1 MSKKLLRILAI
12 CIFATLIPVA
22 IVAIAMAA
30 TMSAPFTIS
39 VEVKTQS
46 NKDASQNVSISVN
59 DRERNGL
66 AVGVKADDKV
76 TITFG
81 DETSYDSNGFYAGNA
96 SAVTNESD
104 PVAEGYSYSFVVEG
118 DATITLWV
126 ELKKYNVEY
135 RDEEG
140 NEIETAETL
149 YHGDALKTINDQ
161 AFAGW
166 VVKEKAPEGY
176 NITNNVFDTASFGI
190 SGDYIL
196 TRVDKSSMVVE
207 YYAADETPITTQTI
221 YQGQEVGL
229 LPFDDEKVTSAIKPG
244 YAAEKWV
251 TAEGEEV
258 TSLTFNAGKTVKLRL
273 ATSLLTYTTDVK
285 FHKNSDDLAEL
296 TFDVEKGF
304 AEYQTRQNYTL
315 AGFEYD
321 GVLYN
326 YKVVSSG
333 VIDYVNDID
342 EKLSAVIAAA
352 QGSDVETHAQ
362 LTAVWDVNF
371 KGIDENTVFK
381 LRFVPM
387 VDDEESDITVVLS
400 SGEQITI
407 TPDKIGEAKLI
418 SFGGEEKY
426 DLNQTL
432 FSILIGS
439 EDKDAIV
446 TQLPNGDMDKC
457 DILYKVSETA
467 GDPALFSEKW
477 RDVTIATLITSLIN
491 PEIPDRTIDIYF
503 NFS

>member
-126 ELKKYNVEY
+126 ELKEYNVVY
-135 RDEEG
+135 QDEEG
-140 NEIETAETL
+140 NEIATAETL
-149 YHGDALKTINDQ
+149 YHGDALKTIDDQ

-166 VVKEKAPEGY
+166 VVTKAPEGY
-176 NITNNVFDTASFGI
+176 NITNNVVDTASFGI
-190 SGDYIL
+190 SGDYVL
-196 TRVDKSSMVVE
+196 KATDKLSMIVE

-273 ATSLLTYTTDVK
+273 ATNLLTYTTDVK
-285 FHKNSDDLAEL
+285 FHKNSDDLTEL

-321 GVLYN
+321 GVMYN

-333 VIDYVNDID
+333 VIDYVNDKD
-342 EKLSAVIAAA
+342 EKLSAVIATA

-362 LTAVWDVNF
+362 LTAVWDVDFATINGYTTFNF
-371 KGIDENTVFK
+371 I
-381 LRFVPM
+381 FVP
-387 VDDEESDITVVLS
+387 VANGNIDASVSVKLPGASELTALTEKEVYKITFGRDED
-400 SGEQITI
+400 
-407 TPDKIGEAKLI
+407 
-418 SFGGEEKY
+418 Y

-432 FSILIGS
+432 YSFFTGSDEAIVYLQNGESTDYSITYTIEQGGELISGAS
-439 EDKDAIV
+439 KDATFAEFINELV
-446 TQLPNGDMDKC
+446 GYGGYTDR
-457 DILYKVSETA
+457 
-467 GDPALFSEKW
+467 DP
-477 RDVTIATLITSLIN
+477 VY
-491 PEIPDRTIDIYF
+491 IYF

>member
-126 ELKKYNVEY
+126 ELKEYNVVY
-135 RDEEG
+135 QDEEG
-140 NEIETAETL
+140 NEIATAETL
-149 YHGDALKTINDQ
+149 YHGDSLETIDDQ

-166 VVKEKAPEGY
+166 VVTKAPEGY
-176 NITNNVFDTASFGI
+176 NITNNVVDTASFGI
-190 SGDYIL
+190 SGDYVL
-196 TRVDKSSMVVE
+196 KATDKLSMVVE

-251 TAEGEEV
+251 TVEGEEV

-326 YKVVSSG
+326 YEVVSSG
-333 VIDYVNDID
+333 VIDYVNDTK
-342 EKLSAVIAAA
+342 EKLSAVIATA

-362 LTAVWDVNF
+362 LTAVWDVDFAAINGYTTFNF
-371 KGIDENTVFK
+371 IFVPVANGNIDASVSVKLPGASELTALTEKAVNKITFGRDEN
-381 LRFVPM
+381 
-387 VDDEESDITVVLS
+387 
-400 SGEQITI
+400 
-407 TPDKIGEAKLI
+407 
-418 SFGGEEKY
+418 Y

-432 FSILIGS
+432 YSFFTGS
-439 EDKDAIV
+439 DEAIV
-446 TQLPNGDMDKC
+446 YLQNGESTDCSITYRIEQGGESISGAKKDDTFAEFINKLVGYEGYE
-457 DILYKVSETA
+457 DR
-467 GDPALFSEKW
+467 DP
-477 RDVTIATLITSLIN
+477 VY
-491 PEIPDRTIDIYF
+491 IYF

>member
-126 ELKKYNVEY
+126 ELKEY
-135 RDEEG
+135 YVVYQDEEG
-140 NEIETAETL
+140 NVIKTAENPL
-149 YHGDALKTINDQ
+149 YHGDALETINDQ

-166 VVKEKAPEGY
+166 VVTKAPEGY
-176 NITNNVFDTASFGI
+176 NITNNVVDTASFGI
-190 SGDYIL
+190 SGDYVL

-321 GVLYN
+321 GEMYN

-333 VIDYVNDID
+333 VIDYVNDKD

-362 LTAVWDVNF
+362 LTAVWDADTAIF
-371 KGIDENTVFK
+371 KGFENHFSFIFVPVANGNIDASVSVKLPGASELTALTEKAVYQITFGRDEN
-381 LRFVPM
+381 
-387 VDDEESDITVVLS
+387 
-400 SGEQITI
+400 
-407 TPDKIGEAKLI
+407 
-418 SFGGEEKY
+418 Y

-432 FSILIGS
+432 YSFFTGSDEAIVYLQNGESTDYSITYRIEQGGES
-439 EDKDAIV
+439 ISGASKDATFAEFINELV
-446 TQLPNGDMDKC
+446 GYGGYTDR
-457 DILYKVSETA
+457 
-467 GDPALFSEKW
+467 DP
-477 RDVTIATLITSLIN
+477 VY
-491 PEIPDRTIDIYF
+491 IYF

>member
-96 SAVTNESD
+96 SAVTNKSD
-104 PVAEGYSYSFVVEG
+104 PVAEGYSYSFVVKG

-126 ELKKYNVEY
+126 ELKEYNVVY
-135 RDEEG
+135 QDEEG
-140 NEIETAETL
+140 NEIATAETL

-166 VVKEKAPEGY
+166 VVMEAPEGY
-176 NITNNVFDTASFGI
+176 DITKNVVDTASFGI
-190 SGDYIL
+190 SGKYVL
-196 TRVDKSSMVVE
+196 KATDKLSMVVE

-326 YKVVSSG
+326 YEVVSSG
-333 VIDYVNDID
+333 VIDYVNDTK
-342 EKLSAVIAAA
+342 EKLSAVIATA

-362 LTAVWDVNF
+362 LTAVWDVDFAAINGYTTFNF
-371 KGIDENTVFK
+371 I
-381 LRFVPM
+381 FVP
-387 VDDEESDITVVLS
+387 VGKGNIDASVSVKLPGASELTALTEKAVNKITF
-400 SGEQITI
+400 
-407 TPDKIGEAKLI
+407 DRD
-418 SFGGEEKY
+418 EKY

-432 FSILIGS
+432 YSFFTGS
-439 EDKDAIV
+439 DEAIV
-446 TQLPNGDMDKC
+446 YLQNGESTDC
-457 DILYKVSETA
+457 SITYRIEQG
-467 GDPALFSEKW
+467 GDSISGAKKDDTFAEFINKLVGYEGYED
-477 RDVTIATLITSLIN
+477 RDPVY
-491 PEIPDRTIDIYF
+491 IYF

>member
-126 ELKKYNVEY
+126 ELKEYNVVY
-135 RDEEG
+135 QDEEG
-140 NEIETAETL
+140 NEIATAETL
-149 YHGDALKTINDQ
+149 YHGDALETIDDQ

-166 VVKEKAPEGY
+166 VVTKAPEGY

-190 SGDYIL
+190 SGDYVL
-196 TRVDKSSMVVE
+196 KATDKLSMVVE

-304 AEYQTRQNYTL
+304 AEYQTRQNYSL

-321 GVLYN
+321 GVMYN

-362 LTAVWDVNF
+362 LTAVWDVDFDTINGYTTFNF
-371 KGIDENTVFK
+371 I
-381 LRFVPM
+381 FVPVANGS
-387 VDDEESDITVVLS
+387 VDASVSVKLPGASELTALTKKEGFKITF
-400 SGEQITI
+400 
-407 TPDKIGEAKLI
+407 DR
-418 SFGGEEKY
+418 EEKY

-432 FSILIGS
+432 YSFFTGSDEAIVYLQNGESTDYSIIYSIKQEGELISGTS
-439 EDKDAIV
+439 KDATFAEFINELVGYGGYTDKDPV
-446 TQLPNGDMDKC
+446 
-457 DILYKVSETA
+457 Y
-467 GDPALFSEKW
+467 
-477 RDVTIATLITSLIN
+477 
-491 PEIPDRTIDIYF
+491 IYF

>member
-96 SAVTNESD
+96 SAVTDES
-104 PVAEGYSYSFVVEG
+104 ARLKEGYSYSFVVEG

-126 ELKKYNVEY
+126 ELKEYNVVY
-135 RDEEG
+135 QDEEG
-140 NEIETAETL
+140 NEIKTAKTL
-149 YHGDALKTINDQ
+149 YHGDALETIDDQ

-166 VVKEKAPEGY
+166 VVKTAPEGY
-176 NITNNVFDTASFGI
+176 KITNNVFDTASFGI
-190 SGDYIL
+190 SGDYVL
-196 TRVDKSSMVVE
+196 KATDKLSMVVE
-207 YYAADETPITTQTI
+207 YYAADADGTLITTQTI

-229 LPFDDEKVTSAIKPG
+229 LPLDDEKVTSAIKPG

-258 TSLTFNAGKTVKLRL
+258 TSLTFNAGKTVQLRL

-326 YKVVSSG
+326 YKAVSG

-362 LTAVWDVNF
+362 LTAVWDVDFDTINGYTTFNF
-371 KGIDENTVFK
+371 I
-381 LRFVPM
+381 FVPVANGS
-387 VDDEESDITVVLS
+387 VDASVSVKLPGASELTALTKKEGFKITF
-400 SGEQITI
+400 
-407 TPDKIGEAKLI
+407 DR
-418 SFGGEEKY
+418 EEKY

-432 FSILIGS
+432 YSFFTGSDEAIVYLQNGESTDYSIIYSIKQEGELISGAS
-439 EDKDAIV
+439 KDATFAEFINELVGYGGYTDKDPV
-446 TQLPNGDMDKC
+446 
-457 DILYKVSETA
+457 Y
-467 GDPALFSEKW
+467 
-477 RDVTIATLITSLIN
+477 
-491 PEIPDRTIDIYF
+491 IYF

>member
-59 DRERNGL
+59 NRERNGL

-81 DETSYDSNGFYAGNA
+81 DETSYDSNGFYEGNA
-96 SAVTNESD
+96 SAVTNESN
-104 PVAEGYSYSFVVEG
+104 PVAEGYSYSFVVKG

-126 ELKKYNVEY
+126 ELKEY
-135 RDEEG
+135 DVVYQDEEG

-190 SGDYIL
+190 SGDYVL

-296 TFDVEKGF
+296 AFDVEKGF

-321 GVLYN
+321 GELYN
-326 YKVVSSG
+326 YIVSSG

-362 LTAVWDVNF
+362 LTAVWDVDFAAINGYTTFNF
-371 KGIDENTVFK
+371 IFVPVANGNIDASVSVKLPGASELTALTEKEVYKITFGRDEN
-381 LRFVPM
+381 
-387 VDDEESDITVVLS
+387 
-400 SGEQITI
+400 
-407 TPDKIGEAKLI
+407 
-418 SFGGEEKY
+418 Y

-432 FSILIGS
+432 YSFFTGSDEAIVYLQNGESTDYSITYRIEQGGESISVDSKDDTFAEFINKLVGYEGY
-439 EDKDAIV
+439 EDKDPV
-446 TQLPNGDMDKC
+446 
-457 DILYKVSETA
+457 Y
-467 GDPALFSEKW
+467 
-477 RDVTIATLITSLIN
+477 
-491 PEIPDRTIDIYF
+491 IYF
-503 NFS
+503 NFI

>member
-1 MSKKLLRILAI
+1 MELSTLPVRWMALLLF
-12 CIFATLIPVA
+12 FATLIPVA

-96 SAVTNESD
+96 SAVTDES
-104 PVAEGYSYSFVVEG
+104 ARLKEGYSYSFVVEG

-126 ELKKYNVEY
+126 ELKEYNVVY
-135 RDEEG
+135 QDEEG
-140 NEIETAETL
+140 NEIKTAKTL
-149 YHGDALKTINDQ
+149 YHGDALETIDDQ

-166 VVKEKAPEGY
+166 VVKTAPEGY
-176 NITNNVFDTASFGI
+176 KITNNVFDTASFGI
-190 SGDYIL
+190 SGDYVL
-196 TRVDKSSMVVE
+196 KATDKLSMVVE
-207 YYAADETPITTQTI
+207 YYAADADGTLITTQTI

-229 LPFDDEKVTSAIKPG
+229 LPLDDEKVTSAIKPG
-244 YAAEKWV
+244 YAAEKWL
-251 TAEGEEV
+251 AEGEEV
-258 TSLTFNAGKTVKLRL
+258 TSLTFNAGETVELVL
-273 ATSLLTYTTDVK
+273 DTSLLTYTTDVK

-321 GVLYN
+321 GEMYN
-326 YKVVSSG
+326 YNVVSG
-333 VIDYVNDID
+333 VIDYVNDKD

-362 LTAVWDVNF
+362 LTAVWDADTAIF
-371 KGIDENTVFK
+371 KGFENNFSFI
-381 LRFVPM
+381 FVP
-387 VDDEESDITVVLS
+387 VANGNIDASVSVKLPGASDHTALTKKDEYGITF
-400 SGEQITI
+400 
-407 TPDKIGEAKLI
+407 DRD
-418 SFGGEEKY
+418 EKY

-432 FSILIGS
+432 YSFFTGSDEAIVYLQNGESTDYSITYRIEQGGESISGTSKDATFAEFINKLVDYGGY
-439 EDKDAIV
+439 EDKDPV
-446 TQLPNGDMDKC
+446 
-457 DILYKVSETA
+457 Y
-467 GDPALFSEKW
+467 
-477 RDVTIATLITSLIN
+477 
-491 PEIPDRTIDIYF
+491 IYF
-503 NFS
+503 NFI

>member
-81 DETSYDSNGFYAGNA
+81 DETSYDSNGFYVGNA

-104 PVAEGYSYSFVVEG
+104 PVAEGYSYSFVVKG

-126 ELKKYNVEY
+126 ELKEYNVVY
-135 RDEEG
+135 QDEEG

-166 VVKEKAPEGY
+166 VVTKAPEGY
-176 NITNNVFDTASFGI
+176 NITNNVVATASFGI
-190 SGDYIL
+190 SGDYVL
-196 TRVDKSSMVVE
+196 KATDKLSMVVE

-251 TAEGEEV
+251 TAENEEV
-258 TSLTFNAGKTVKLRL
+258 TSLTFNAGKTVELRL
-273 ATSLLTYTTDVK
+273 DTSLLTYTTDVK

-321 GVLYN
+321 GVMYN
-326 YKVVSSG
+326 YEVVSSG
-333 VIDYVNDID
+333 VIDYVNDTK

-362 LTAVWDVNF
+362 LTAVWDVDF
-371 KGIDENTVFK
+371 KGIDENTVFNFI
-381 LRFVPM
+381 FVP
-387 VDDEESDITVVLS
+387 VANGNIDASVNVKLPGASDHTALTKKDEYGITF
-400 SGEQITI
+400 
-407 TPDKIGEAKLI
+407 DRD
-418 SFGGEEKY
+418 EKY

-432 FSILIGS
+432 YSFFTGSDEAIVYLQNGESTDYSITYSIKQEGELISGAEKDDTFAEFINKLVDYGGY
-439 EDKDAIV
+439 EDKDPV
-446 TQLPNGDMDKC
+446 
-457 DILYKVSETA
+457 Y
-467 GDPALFSEKW
+467 
-477 RDVTIATLITSLIN
+477 
-491 PEIPDRTIDIYF
+491 IYF
-503 NFS
+503 NFI

>member
-76 TITFG
+76 TITFS

-96 SAVTNESD
+96 SAVTKESD

-118 DATITLWV
+118 DAAITLWV
-126 ELKKYNVEY
+126 ELKEYNVVY
-135 RDEEG
+135 QDEEG
-140 NEIETAETL
+140 NEIATSETL
-149 YHGDALKTINDQ
+149 YHGDALKTIDDQ

-166 VVKEKAPEGY
+166 VVTKAPEGY
-176 NITNNVFDTASFGI
+176 NITNNVVDTASFGI
-190 SGDYIL
+190 SGDYVL
-196 TRVDKSSMVVE
+196 KATDKLSMIVE

-221 YQGQEVGL
+221 YQDQEVGL
-229 LPFDDEKVTSAIKPG
+229 LPFADEKVTSAIKPG

-333 VIDYVNDID
+333 VIDYVNDKD
-342 EKLSAVIAAA
+342 EKLSAVIATA

-362 LTAVWDVNF
+362 LTAVWDVDFATINGYTTFNF
-371 KGIDENTVFK
+371 TFVPVANGSVDASVSVKLPGASELTALTEKEVYKITFGRDEN
-381 LRFVPM
+381 
-387 VDDEESDITVVLS
+387 
-400 SGEQITI
+400 
-407 TPDKIGEAKLI
+407 
-418 SFGGEEKY
+418 Y

-432 FSILIGS
+432 YSFFTGSDEAIVYLQNGESTDYSIIYRIGQGGDS
-439 EDKDAIV
+439 ISGVSKDATFAEFINELV
-446 TQLPNGDMDKC
+446 GYGGYTDR
-457 DILYKVSETA
+457 
-467 GDPALFSEKW
+467 DP
-477 RDVTIATLITSLIN
+477 VY
-491 PEIPDRTIDIYF
+491 IYF
-503 NFS
+503 NFI